1 MTGDSGTVTQ
11 AQIKHNR
18 KRFHQSMLILVIV
31 SAIVF
36 VLSIAIGRA
45 GIINPVKL
53 LQAIYRETEDY
64 KQMFRI
70 LENIRIPRAVASFM
84 VGACLSV
91 AGLVYQTTFNNKL
104 VSPDILGVSSGCCVG
119 AGIAILMGM
128 SAGMIRIMAFVFGFI
143 AVSIAIFLPKLFR
156 NHSPL
161 TLVLS
166 GIIVGSFMDS
176 ILATIKY
183 IADHREK
190 LADIVFWIMGSM
202 AGIQMDEVLVSTLI
216 NIIPF
221 IVLLFM
227 GWKINVVSLGLEEAQ
242 SLGVNYKRDRLII
255 IACSTLLTANC
266 VSISGNVGWIGLV
279 IPHIARAFVGDDTR
293 MATPVAA
300 VAGGLFLMSVDVLS
314 RIISVNEIP
323 ISIITGFIGAIIY
336 TIVLAK
342 RGRYLND

>member
-1 MTGDSGTVTQ
+1 MVYDSGTAAQ
-11 AQIKHNR
+11 AQVKKHR
-18 KRFHQSMLILVIV
+18 RRFHQSMLILGIV

-45 GIINPVKL
+45 GITNPLKL
-53 LQAIYRETEDY
+53 LQAILGEAEEY
-64 KQMFRI
+64 KQMLRI
-70 LENIRIPRAVASFM
+70 LQNIRVPRALASFM

-119 AGIAILMGM
+119 AGIAILLGL
-128 SAGMIRIMAFVFGFI
+128 SAGMIRIMAFAFGFI

-156 NHSPL
+156 NHSAL

-176 ILATIKY
+176 VLAIIKY

-202 AGIQMDEVLVSTLI
+202 AGIQMDEVLISTMI

-221 IVLLFM
+221 TALLYM
-227 GWKINVVSLGLEEAQ
+227 GWRINVVSLGLDEAQ
-242 SLGVNYKRDRLII
+242 SLGINYKRDRLII

-266 VSISGNVGWIGLV
+266 VSISGNVGWVGLV
-279 IPHIARAFVGDDTR
+279 IPHIARAFVGDDAR
-293 MATPVAA
+293 MAMPAA
-300 VAGGLFLMSVDVLS
+300 ALAGGLFLMSVDILS
-314 RIISVNEIP
+314 RLVSVNEIP
-323 ISIITGFIGAIIY
+323 LSIITGFIGAIIY
-336 TIVLAK
+336 TIVLAR